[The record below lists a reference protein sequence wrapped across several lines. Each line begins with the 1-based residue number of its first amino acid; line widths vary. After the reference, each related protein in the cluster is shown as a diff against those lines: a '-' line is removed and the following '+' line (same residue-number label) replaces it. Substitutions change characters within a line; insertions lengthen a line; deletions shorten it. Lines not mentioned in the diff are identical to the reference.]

1 MIKLK
6 ANFTIQLFFLIIL
19 VSFFSC
25 SKSNMIYLKKINKSP
40 KYESSKL
47 TINKITKNEDDY
59 TFSFNVD
66 NYELG
71 IQTPKTLDF
80 NLANSAKGQ
89 HIHFIVNN
97 GPYSAH
103 YNDNFETKLN
113 NKNNLILAFLSRSY
127 HESVKNN
134 DAFVLTQTGEENQID
149 LSSEFLF
156 YSRPKGV
163 YKGDDTKKL
172 LFDFYLVNTDLSPNG
187 NNVKLTIKEKTN
199 IHQFLIDSWEPYY
212 IEGLQKG
219 EVSFKIELINKN
231 GKAIETPF
239 NPSERVITLE

>member
-1 MIKLK
+1 M
-6 ANFTIQLFFLIIL
+6 
-19 VSFFSC
+19 
-25 SKSNMIYLKKINKSP
+25 
-40 KYESSKL
+40 
-47 TINKITKNEDDY
+47 
-59 TFSFNVD
+59 
-66 NYELG
+66 
-71 IQTPKTLDF
+71 
-80 NLANSAKGQ
+80 ANSAKGQ

-187 NNVKLTIKEKTN
+187 NNVKLTLSLADKIG
-199 IHQFLIDSWEPYY
+199 FLIPQF
-212 IEGLQKG
+212 IFKFL
-219 EVSFKIELINKN
+219 SFHNKPLSPLLN
-231 GKAIETPF
+231 
-239 NPSERVITLE
+239 L